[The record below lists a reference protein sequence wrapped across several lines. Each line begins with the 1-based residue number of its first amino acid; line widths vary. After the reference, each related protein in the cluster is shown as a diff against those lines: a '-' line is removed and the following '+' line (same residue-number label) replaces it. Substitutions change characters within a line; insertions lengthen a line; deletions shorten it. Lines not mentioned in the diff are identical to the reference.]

1 MKSLRLYIV
10 SISGILGIEV
20 LEMLDKVPIILKY
33 TTQLTIGILTIIFL
47 IKKIQILND
56 LRKNKDNEKNISIS

>member
-20 LEMLDKVPIILKY
+20 FEMLNKVPIILKY

>member
-10 SISGILGIEV
+10 SISSILGIEV
-20 LEMLDKVPIILKY
+20 FEMLDKVPIILKY